1 MILGALSL
9 AMWFFQFGK
18 KMVNRS
24 KYMMDKKNEEITESE
39 EEQLQK
45 KFSAKENQL
54 MPENLRLNEIIENME
69 ANYSTFIS
77 ERKRIM
83 QVEVDMYKDELMG
96 NLQEK
101 LIQKLGEMVL
111 CINKAGEAYHIA
123 ECHHLRGHFS
133 SLKRYRSC
141 RECYGRA
148 VRAVIRFVETRQHRQ
163 LVKHG
168 EICARMTV
176 QINSHLPTIA
186 GPTWSERNRT
196 RFFSV
201 SVLNHGCRCKVQS
214 WRMGLRGGGNWA
226 ILLY

>member
-45 KFSAKENQL
+45 ELSAKENQL
-54 MPENLRLNEIIENME
+54 MPENLRLNEMIENME

-83 QVEVDMYKDELMG
+83 QVEVDMYRDELMG
-96 NLQEK
+96 KLQEK
-101 LIQKLGEMVL
+101 LIQKLGDMVL
-111 CINKAGEAYHIA
+111 CINKAGESYHTPD
-123 ECHHLRGHFS
+123 CHHLRGHFS

-141 RECYGRA
+141 KKCYGRA
-148 VRAVIRFVETRQHRQ
+148 VRAVIRSVE
-163 LVKHG
+163 
-168 EICARMTV
+168 
-176 QINSHLPTIA
+176 IN
-186 GPTWSERNRT
+186 
-196 RFFSV
+196 V
-201 SVLNHGCRCKVQS
+201 STDSSSSMSRSAQG
-214 WRMGLRGGGNWA
+214 
-226 ILLY
+226 

>member
-45 KFSAKENQL
+45 KLSAKEDQL
-54 MPENLRLNEIIENME
+54 NELMRENMRLNEMIESME
-69 ANYSTFIS
+69 TNCSTFIS
-77 ERKRIM
+77 ERQGIV
-83 QVEVDMYKDELMG
+83 QVEVDMYRDELMG
-96 NLQEK
+96 KLQEK
-101 LIQKLGEMVL
+101 LIQKLGDMVL
-111 CINKAGEAYHIA
+111 CINKAGESYHTPD
-123 ECHHLRGHFS
+123 CHHLRGHFS

-176 QINSHLPTIA
+176 
-186 GPTWSERNRT
+186 
-196 RFFSV
+196 V
-201 SVLNHGCRCKVQS
+201 SKT
-214 WRMGLRGGGNWA
+214 GGGMSGLQPTSKCLLLQIGSNWD
-226 ILLY
+226 IE